1 MRGRALQ
8 KAGKL
13 ADAAHAYTQAFEKLA
28 PAGAARPGEESHG
41 PTQYGFFA
49 GMQAANLLAQLKR
62 YDDADAA
69 YQRVAEHYPKADKL
83 ADVLFDWANVLYVAK
98 KDASQKQR
106 IRDLLSRIERD
117 FPASAAQ
124 PKARLFLAELDA
136 QGGQAASADKMLRG
150 LVSDNAADAKTPG
163 RTRWP
168 GSSRWLAR
176 SNSGRPSASCR
187 KNISRNSPRG
197 PTCRVVRLQGASADL
212 RLNNAPAAEKTLADL
227 LRELKADGSQAAPGG
242 PTSGSCS
249 PNRSISSGSTTRSKP
264 PSRICTLRM
273 PDSPLLPQ
281 ADEVLGRS
289 FKNRTQ
295 WDKATAAF
303 QKAIDGSHGEQND
316 TAAKSQLMIA
326 EIRFLQKDFRHAKEE
341 YLKVSTLY
349 DRLPEWAAPA
359 LFQVGQCE
367 EELQQTRDAEKTYT
381 SLIASFPR
389 SDFAKDAQ
397 KRLDELHKRPAG

>member
-1 MRGRALQ
+1 MGLSGVGWSQYELNAFDQSAAAFGEVFEKFSPEILQVAEAGFMRGRALQ

-150 LVSDNAADAKTPG
+150 LVSDNAADAKNAG
-163 RTRWP
+163 RRAGP
-168 GSSRWLAR
+168 AR
-176 SNSGRPSASCR
+176 HAGLREATVEDRPRVVA
-187 KNISRNSPRG
+187 KISRGIPQGARRAQSCGCRG
-197 PTCRVVRLQGASADL
+197 PR
-212 RLNNAPAAEKTLADL
+212 P
-227 LRELKADGSQAAPGG
+227 
-242 PTSGSCS
+242 
-249 PNRSISSGSTTRSKP
+249 
-264 PSRICTLRM
+264 IC
-273 PDSPLLPQ
+273 
-281 ADEVLGRS
+281 V
-289 FKNRTQ
+289 
-295 WDKATAAF
+295 
-303 QKAIDGSHGEQND
+303 
-316 TAAKSQLMIA
+316 
-326 EIRFLQKDFRHAKEE
+326 
-341 YLKVSTLY
+341 
-349 DRLPEWAAPA
+349 
-359 LFQVGQCE
+359 
-367 EELQQTRDAEKTYT
+367 
-381 SLIASFPR
+381 
-389 SDFAKDAQ
+389 
-397 KRLDELHKRPAG
+397 